1 MTLNLTKEKYL
12 TILNQKGCMEPS
24 KRHRSDIQT
33 DNLISI
39 AIAKKQEWWSIT
51 EGKGNCFAFRMSLG
65 VGVGFGNL
73 VAMTVV
79 YL

>member
-24 KRHRSDIQT
+24 KRHRRSDIQT

-39 AIAKKQEWWSIT
+39 AIAKKQEWCSIT

-65 VGVGFGNL
+65 WGLDLGIWSP
-73 VAMTVV
+73 
-79 YL
+79 